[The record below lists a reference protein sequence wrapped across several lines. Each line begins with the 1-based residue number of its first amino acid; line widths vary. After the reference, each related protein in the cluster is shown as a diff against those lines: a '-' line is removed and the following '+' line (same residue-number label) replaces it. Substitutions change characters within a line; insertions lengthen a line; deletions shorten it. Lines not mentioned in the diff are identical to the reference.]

1 MVSSRAEDGPVVLG
15 MSCSHDASACLLRGG
30 QVVAAIQLERLTRV
44 KRDGRPYLNTRLA
57 ADYCLDAA
65 GLTPDD
71 VDLFAFNTQNLVPS
85 QVGLNF
91 PFADESFDLFDPVG
105 ERSVFVSHHLAHAFA
120 TFFSSPFDRSAVWV
134 VDGSGGS
141 VIGADDLLLRG
152 PELAAYAN
160 TPMPVPRPPYHV
172 ESAYVFDR
180 SGYRLVDR
188 AMAASFH
195 PMCGSSSL
203 GETYAAVS
211 QYVFGDWQEGGKL
224 MGLAPYGDPAR
235 FGASLLT
242 RDDDGVSRFG
252 SVWKQDLRRANRRG
266 GPMEYRDLAA
276 RVQADLEVALTERA
290 ARVLERTGEP
300 DLAYAGGV
308 ALNSVANQRMVRES
322 GVRRFYA
329 MPASHDAGVS
339 VGVAAAAHYLL
350 TGETKRGQVP
360 HDFLGRPYRPEEV
373 EAALGERGGFL
384 DVAGYAQRQVV
395 ERLAAGQVVGWFEGG
410 SEFGPRALGHRSIMA
425 APFERETWEH
435 LNRSIKYREEFRPYA
450 PIVPVEVAD
459 RFFDMG
465 PDPESPYMLRVV
477 PVRPEW
483 RDRLGA
489 VTHVDGSAR
498 VQTVD
503 RVRNPRWHA
512 LLTAFGERTGVPVLV
527 NTSMNVRGEPIVETP
542 AQAVDVLLA
551 TQMDA
556 LVIEDRVVAPVPP
569 PSGADALEDCLPAR
583 APGVEL
589 SAAVGEDGP
598 AYRLT
603 SRPRGGPGVELTSS
617 AFLLLAHA
625 DGATPLRDLLKT
637 HCPEAAQRAEALR
650 VVRGLL
656 ADRLLL
662 ARGRS
667 LADAPQ

>member
-1 MVSSRAEDGPVVLG
+1 MVSSHVKEGPVVLG
-15 MSCSHDASACLLRGG
+15 ISCSHDASACLLRGG
-30 QVVAAIQLERLTRV
+30 EIVAAIQLERLTRI
-44 KRDGRPYLNTRLA
+44 KRDGRPFLNSRAA

-65 GLTPDD
+65 GLTPND
-71 VDLFAFNTQNLVPS
+71 VDLFAFNTQNLVPT

-120 TFFSSPFDRSAVWV
+120 TFFSSPFDHSAVWV

-152 PELAAYAN
+152 PEFAAYVN
-160 TPMPVPRPPYHV
+160 RPMPVPRPPYHV

-188 AMAASFH
+188 GVAASFH

-203 GETYAAVS
+203 GETYASVS

-224 MGLAPYGDPAR
+224 MGLAPYGEASR
-235 FGASLLT
+235 FGESLLT
-242 RDDDGVSRFG
+242 RDDSGISRFT
-252 SVWKQDLRRANRRG
+252 SEWKQQLRRANRRG
-266 GPMEYRDLAA
+266 TPMEYRDLAA
-276 RVQADLEVALTERA
+276 RVQADLEVALVERA
-290 ARVLERTGEP
+290 SRVLALTNEA

-308 ALNSVANQRMVRES
+308 ALNSVANQRIVHES
-322 GVRRFYA
+322 GVQHFYT

-339 VGVAAAAHYLL
+339 IGVAAAAHYLL
-350 TGETKRGQVP
+350 TGDTKGTSVS
-360 HDFLGRPYRPEEV
+360 HDFLGRSYQAEELD
-373 EAALGERGGFL
+373 AALNRWSGCLRTGRY
-384 DVAGYAQRQVV
+384 DQRQIV
-395 ERLAAGQVVGWFEGG
+395 ERLMQGQVIGWFEGG

-425 APFERETWEH
+425 APFERAMWEH

-450 PIVPVEVAD
+450 PVVPVEAAD

-465 PDPESPYMLRVV
+465 PDKASPYMLRVV
-477 PVRPEW
+477 QVRPEW

-498 VQTVD
+498 AQTVD
-503 RVRNPRWHA
+503 HIRNPRWHA
-512 LLTAFGERTGVPVLV
+512 LLTAFGERTGIPVLV

-542 AQAVDVLLA
+542 SQAIDVLLS

-556 LVIEDRVVAPVPP
+556 LVIEDRLVVPVSPV
-569 PSGADALEDCLPAR
+569 SDGVEASRLIR

-589 SAAVGEDGP
+589 SASVGENGP
-598 AYRLT
+598 EYRLT
-603 SRPRGGPGVELTSS
+603 SRARSGLVKDIPLPV
-617 AFLLLAHA
+617 FLLLADA
-625 DGATPLRDLLKT
+625 DGATSLRDLLKL
-637 HCPEAAQRAEALR
+637 HCSEPEQRAAA
-650 VVRGLL
+650 VRIVHDLL

-662 ARGRS
+662 TDDQDGRS
-667 LADAPQ
+667 